1 MQARVTAIVVAR
13 NGATYLPRTL
23 AALAAQ
29 TRRPDIVIAV
39 DAGSNDASQALL
51 ADSGPTQLVTAK
63 AMSFGSAIERALRV
77 ASPSDSDG
85 EWLWLLAH
93 DSAPEPRA
101 LEQLL
106 GAVEIAPSVAIA
118 GPKLVRLDQ
127 ADVIADFGQT
137 MTRYGASIA
146 LVDGE
151 LDQAQ
156 HDVQDDVLGVAAQGM
171 LVRRSLFVSLGGFDP
186 GLPTTDAGLDLS
198 IRARLAGF
206 RVVVV
211 PGAKVASAG
220 TPEIFGRRSVSRR
233 RQARSSRMAQLH
245 RRLVYAPP
253 LAVPFHWLSLLPLG
267 ILRALGRLLAKQ
279 PGLVGGELSA
289 ALGAAFGGGV
299 PAARSRLA
307 RARRLGWSAIAP
319 LRMPPREVRERRA
332 QAREALLPA
341 PTGVVADTPRA
352 GFLSNG
358 GLWVVALAAVLGV
371 AAFGPLLGAQTLSG
385 GGLLP
390 LSPTVGE
397 LWANV
402 GYGSRS
408 IGLGFVGSSDPFA
421 YLVALLGSI
430 TFWAPSLSIVLLYFL
445 SLPLAALGAWFLARR
460 VSTRTWLP
468 SIAALLWVVAPPF
481 VSSLSGGHLGAIIVH
496 LALPWLVL
504 AAMTATRSWTGSA
517 AAAILFAVAAAS
529 APVLVPALLVC
540 WFAWLVSH
548 PASTLRLIG
557 IPIPAI
563 ALFTPLVAAQ
573 FSAGRPLALLAEPGV
588 PVAGGTSI
596 AWQLALGSP
605 GAGLNGWT
613 ALFGLPG
620 ASIAIVVAALTL
632 PIGALALL
640 ALFVPG
646 SRRAIPSLA
655 VAFLGFATAVIGSR
669 IDVAI
674 AGGSTASIWSGAAL
688 SLFWL
693 GLLGAAMVAL
703 DGAARAAIPFGVLA
717 AVTAA
722 ILAVPM
728 LGSFYIGTAQVKSVS
743 GRILPAVVEAEAQ
756 GNPSVATLVLDPAIG
771 SGASAGLSAG
781 IERGSGST
789 LDDQSTIDATTTTLT
804 GDARAIAIVA
814 GNLASRSGQDA
825 TAELGRYSIG
835 FVLLKPADGNAAIHQ
850 RTADALDGDPAL
862 ASVGQTDNGLLWR
875 VVHPTRNPAAPR
887 VSNVGTDLGRG
898 ILIGQGV
905 IFAITLLVGLPT
917 TARRRRREV
926 TGSAA
931 DDPANTF
938 EEGDDD

>member
-13 NGATYLPRTL
+13 NGAAYLPRTL
-23 AALAAQ
+23 AALATQ
-29 TRRPDIVIAV
+29 TRHPDIVIAV
-39 DAGSNDASQALL
+39 DAGSSDASQGML
-51 ADSGPTQLVTAK
+51 ADSAPTQVVTAK
-63 AMSFGSAIERALRV
+63 GMSFGAAIERALRV
-77 ASPSDSDG
+77 ASPPDSDA
-85 EWLWLLAH
+85 EWLWLLSH
-93 DSAPEPRA
+93 DNAPEPRA

-118 GPKLVRLDQ
+118 GPKLVRLDHS
-127 ADVIADFGQT
+127 DVIADFGQT
-137 MTRYGASIA
+137 MTHYGASVA

-156 HDVQDDVLGVAAQGM
+156 HDVQDDAMGVAAQGM
-171 LVRRSLFVSLGGFDP
+171 LVRRSLFASLGGFDP

-198 IRARLAGF
+198 VRARLAGF

-220 TPEIFGRRSVSRR
+220 GPEFFGRRSVSRR
-233 RQARSSRMAQLH
+233 RQARSSRAAQLH

-253 LAVPFHWLSLLPLG
+253 LALPFHWLSLLPIG

-299 PAARSRLA
+299 PSARARLV

-332 QAREALLPA
+332 QAREALLPPPSGQV
-341 PTGVVADTPRA
+341 PTVPAASFV
-352 GFLSNG
+352 SNG
-358 GLWVVALAAVLGV
+358 GLWVVVLAAVLGV
-371 AAFGPLLGAQTLSG
+371 AVLGPLLGAQTLSG

-421 YLVALLGSI
+421 YVLAVLGSL

-445 SLPLAALGAWFLARR
+445 SLPLAALGAWFAARR
-460 VSTRTWLP
+460 LSTRTWLP
-468 SIAALLWVVAPPF
+468 AIAALLWTVAPPF
-481 VSSLSGGHLGAIIVH
+481 LGSLSGGHLGAVIVH
-496 LALPWLVL
+496 LALPWLML
-504 AAMTATRSWTGSA
+504 AAFGATRSWTGSA

-529 APVLVPALLVC
+529 APVLVPALVVC
-540 WFAWLVSH
+540 WLAWLVSH
-548 PASTLRLIG
+548 PASTLRIIG

-563 ALFTPLVAAQ
+563 ALFAPLVVAQ
-573 FSAGRPLALLAEPGV
+573 IAAGRPFALLAEPGV
-588 PVAGGTSI
+588 PVAGATTS

-605 GAGLNGWT
+605 APGLDGWT
-613 ALFGLPG
+613 SLLSLPG
-620 ASIAIVVAALTL
+620 ASTAIVVAALAL

-640 ALFVPG
+640 SLFVPG
-646 SRRAIPSLA
+646 SRRAIPPLG
-655 VAFLGFATAVIGSR
+655 VAILGFATAVIASR

-674 AGGSTASIWSGAAL
+674 SGASTASIWPGAAL

-693 GLLGAAMVAL
+693 GLLGAALVAL
-703 DGAARAAIPFGVLA
+703 DGAGRAAIPFGALA
-717 AVTAA
+717 AATAA
-722 ILAVPM
+722 ILAVPL
-728 LGSFYIGTAQVKSVS
+728 LGSFYLGSAPVRAAS
-743 GRILPAVVEAEAQ
+743 GRIVPAVVAAEAQ
-756 GNPSVATLVLDPAIG
+756 GNPNVATLVLDPSIG
-771 SGASAGLSAG
+771 TGISAG
-781 IERGSGST
+781 IERGSGTT

-804 GDARAIAIVA
+804 GDARSIAIVA

-835 FVLLKPADGNAAIHQ
+835 FVLLAPAGGDAAVHQ
-850 RTADALDGDPAL
+850 RTADALDGNPAL

-887 VSNVGTDLGRG
+887 VSNVSTGLGRG
-898 ILIGQGV
+898 ILIAQGIV
-905 IFAITLLVGLPT
+905 FGVTLLVGLPT

-926 TGSAA
+926 TGSVA

-938 EEGDDD
+938 EEGEDD